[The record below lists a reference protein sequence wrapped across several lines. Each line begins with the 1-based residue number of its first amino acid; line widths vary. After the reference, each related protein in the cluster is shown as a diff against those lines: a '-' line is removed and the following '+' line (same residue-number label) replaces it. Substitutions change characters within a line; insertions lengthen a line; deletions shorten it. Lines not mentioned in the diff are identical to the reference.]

1 MRANSAITMLLALCS
16 VLAPAAQAEVRITDQ
31 TASHCWFSGQPLE
44 SRFAISGLDGRRAIA
59 QYRLSAA
66 NHTIASSEAA
76 LKGSDSPALLTRS
89 VTLPPLAPGVTVALQ
104 ATIAVIDA
112 ESREQLA
119 VTNVTFHSFSPDAF
133 APQKAQLT
141 QLRIALFD
149 PERSTLP
156 VFEEFD
162 IPYTFVRSLESV
174 ITSDAPSPGAVVIG
188 EGVAPADF
196 PELWGQL
203 NQLTVRG
210 IPVLCLALRGEDGD
224 VLIHRGKT
232 RGGVRGGL
240 FSVESLILKRH
251 SALSGLDKRFDTHSW
266 GPTRRLASESLG
278 SITETGNYLF
288 RPDAKG
294 WLWLEQTST
303 TGSAPVILCQFR
315 IVEHWEASPVPR
327 YMLLKLLE
335 QVGYRKRITTEA
347 HHEGNTP

>member
-1 MRANSAITMLLALCS
+1 MRATAAIIMLLALCS
-16 VLAPAAQAEVRITDQ
+16 VLASAAQAEVHISDQ
-31 TASHCWFSGQPLE
+31 TPSHCWFSGQPLE
-44 SRFAISGLDGRRAIA
+44 SRFEISGLDGRRAIA

-76 LKGSDSPALLTRS
+76 LKGTDGPALLTRS
-89 VTLPPLAPGVTVALQ
+89 VTLPKLAPGVTVALQ

-112 ESREQLA
+112 KSREQLA

-156 VFEEFD
+156 VFEELD
-162 IPYTFVRSLESV
+162 IPHTFVRSLESV
-174 ITSDAPSPGAVVIG
+174 ITSDAPLPGAVVIG

-224 VLIHRGKT
+224 VLIHRGKV
-232 RGGVRGGL
+232 GGGL

-251 SALSGLDKRFDTHSW
+251 SALSALDKRFDTHSW
-266 GPTRRLASESLG
+266 GPARRLASDSLG

-294 WLWLEQTST
+294 WLWLEQQAE
-303 TGSAPVILCQFR
+303 SAAPLQLCQFR
-315 IVEHWEASPVPR
+315 IVKHWDASPVPR

-335 QVGYRKRITTEA
+335 QVGHWKHITTEA
-347 HHEGNTP
+347 QH